1 MAEIKDCIGKKV
13 KISKCS
19 ITIKSDDGKTCGV
32 VKNITSLYNLQPNM
46 QMEYYHILKKL
57 GLHGKISIRECII
70 KDKEMYV
77 FKNIKSKLFHEKHGY
92 LSENEKR
99 KAEEKE
105 TIYKTL
111 ETAGIHV
118 IDCIFV

>member
-19 ITIKSDDGKTCGV
+19 ITIKSDDGETCGV

-92 LSENEKR
+92 LSENEKKKSGR
-99 KAEEKE
+99 ERNN
-105 TIYKTL
+105 L
-111 ETAGIHV
+111 
-118 IDCIFV
+118 